1 MAGFRS
7 VHQLEGLHL
16 MLHDVGKYEK
26 TPFGGSYLTDLLGTW
41 TISCNVEEIAYAVVV
56 ILFKVAFH
64 KTIRGDFC
72 AKGKVRVGDVLV
84 VVIVS

>member
-1 MAGFRS
+1 
-7 VHQLEGLHL
+7 
-16 MLHDVGKYEK
+16 MLQDVGECKK
-26 TPFGGSYLTDLLGTW
+26 TSFIGSHLADLLDTW
-41 TISCNVEEIAYAVVV
+41 AISCDIEEIAYAVVV

-84 VVIVS
+84 VVTV